1 MHPLSL
7 LVLVV
12 IVSSVSIFVD
22 RRYMRNR
29 KKAQEEK
36 NGSN

>member
-12 IVSSVSIFVD
+12 IVSIVSIYLD